1 MKEIRDR
8 ITKFVVICTLA
19 AVLLTGLLS
28 TVTANRIVSD
38 TAYQS
43 MQMQCDIT
51 GGKVN
56 EMMSSVENAVEFLYE
71 SEYAFIDSPDEFAND
86 ADAMKNFDTMMTGTM
101 KRLSENTSGS
111 ITVYYRYNPD
121 YTDIMKGHF
130 FVRSKETKEMR
141 EEPVTDIKAYKSDDI
156 GHVGWYYEAI
166 KAGGPVWIGPYHKD
180 NINRDVM
187 SYVIPVYIKGEL
199 IGVVGMDV
207 DFKYISDYIDRIEIY
222 DTGKAYAV
230 SDGCFLSYNGSRLK
244 KTPVE
249 NTSRTRNLY
258 EAVHSDDEIN
268 GVYVKNGKQ
277 EAFASKDMRGG
288 LHLII
293 SAPTREIYRDS
304 YRLIMWISF
313 LMVAVTIIVLLI
325 SRPICMR
332 MVQKA
337 YTDKLTGLPNR
348 EYFHDIYE
356 KFQKERNMQQSTL
369 FMLDIDYFKK
379 VNDTYGHA
387 AGDKVLTAVASELKP
402 MFGDKAVLSRWGG
415 DEFIGIIPSNGD
427 IRTCTELCRRVSED
441 STEIC
446 TGGYTLSIGL
456 YRMPDSIDETHLE
469 SMVAK
474 ADTALY
480 EAKGVRN
487 CVMIYNKMG
496 EDCKAA
502 MVY

>member
-166 KAGGPVWIGPYHKD
+166 KAGGP
-180 NINRDVM
+180 
-187 SYVIPVYIKGEL
+187 
-199 IGVVGMDV
+199 
-207 DFKYISDYIDRIEIY
+207 
-222 DTGKAYAV
+222 
-230 SDGCFLSYNGSRLK
+230 CGSGHIIR
-244 KTPVE
+244 
-249 NTSRTRNLY
+249 
-258 EAVHSDDEIN
+258 
-268 GVYVKNGKQ
+268 
-277 EAFASKDMRGG
+277 
-288 LHLII
+288 II
-293 SAPTREIYRDS
+293 S
-304 YRLIMWISF
+304 
-313 LMVAVTIIVLLI
+313 
-325 SRPICMR
+325 
-332 MVQKA
+332 
-337 YTDKLTGLPNR
+337 TG
-348 EYFHDIYE
+348 
-356 KFQKERNMQQSTL
+356 M
-369 FMLDIDYFKK
+369 
-379 VNDTYGHA
+379 
-387 AGDKVLTAVASELKP
+387 
-402 MFGDKAVLSRWGG
+402 
-415 DEFIGIIPSNGD
+415 
-427 IRTCTELCRRVSED
+427 
-441 STEIC
+441 
-446 TGGYTLSIGL
+446 
-456 YRMPDSIDETHLE
+456 
-469 SMVAK
+469 
-474 ADTALY
+474 
-480 EAKGVRN
+480 
-487 CVMIYNKMG
+487 
-496 EDCKAA
+496 
-502 MVY
+502 